1 MNRKIY
7 YGVMPKLTDYDRKLF
22 SRGDYDCRKLFQTR
36 SGAPVAVSR
45 NRKLDIWQVQYG
57 FSSVLFG
64 TFDEALDF
72 CQIRFYGLGT

>member
-7 YGVMPKLTDYDRKLF
+7 YGIQPKLTDHDRHLF
-22 SRGDYDCRKLFQTR
+22 SRGNYDCRKLFQTS

-57 FSSVLFG
+57 FSSILFG
-64 TFDEALDF
+64 TFEEALDF
-72 CQIRFYGLGT
+72 CRSRFYALDT